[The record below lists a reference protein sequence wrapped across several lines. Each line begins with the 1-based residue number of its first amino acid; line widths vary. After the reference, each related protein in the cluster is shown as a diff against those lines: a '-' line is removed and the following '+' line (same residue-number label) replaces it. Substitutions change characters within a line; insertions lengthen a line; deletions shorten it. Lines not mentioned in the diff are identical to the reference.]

1 MEGHHACL
9 QFSDKT
15 FGILRDLSL
24 ELAADIYQR
33 YQDHDCARKEG
44 IAHCWVLS
52 ANDFQLVLGN
62 IPVEWSPGSPM
73 REKKS

>member
-9 QFSDKT
+9 QFPDKT
-15 FGILRDLSL
+15 FGILRHLSL

-33 YQDHDCARKEG
+33 YQNQDCARRER
-44 IAHCWVLS
+44 IAHCWVLR

-62 IPVEWSPGSPM
+62 IPAEWSPDSPM
-73 REKKS
+73 RENRS